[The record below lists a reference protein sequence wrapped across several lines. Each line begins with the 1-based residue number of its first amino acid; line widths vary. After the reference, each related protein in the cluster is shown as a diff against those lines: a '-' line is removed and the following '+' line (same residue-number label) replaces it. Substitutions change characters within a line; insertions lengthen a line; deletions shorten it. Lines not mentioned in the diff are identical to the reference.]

1 MGTFLITFREGIEI
15 SLILAIIFGYLAQT
29 GRRHHI
35 SAVWRGVAVSTAAC
49 IAAAIAVFS
58 MFGELHGNAEIL
70 SEAIVMFAA
79 AGVLTWMIVWM
90 RANARSMK
98 GELTSAL
105 ATATTAL
112 SVSIFAAMAVAREGF
127 ESVMFLLSA
136 GVQTHALVGVLA
148 SAAAG
153 FGLAAFIGW
162 RIYARGLRLN
172 LQRFFTVT
180 GVALI
185 LFAASSFAYGVHE
198 LREYLHIEGVLATT
212 MWDVNTA
219 WLAKDSVVG
228 GILGMFGWMPH
239 PELARV
245 GAFLMY
251 AAPMLVWF
259 LRSAAAPVRSAQP
272 RTAPAVEQQAREDE
286 APLTVRDVLAAPSL
300 HGSTATSEH
309 RTPAGISTM
318 SVFEARYGG
327 GSFLR
332 R

>member
-35 SAVWRGVAVSTAAC
+35 AAVWRGVAVSTAAC
-49 IAAAIAVFS
+49 VAAAVFVFS
-58 MFGELHGNAEIL
+58 MFGELHGNAEVL

-127 ESVMFLLSA
+127 ETVMFMLSA
-136 GVQTHALVGVLA
+136 GVQAHGMGGVLVSA
-148 SAAAG
+148 SAG
-153 FGLAAFIGW
+153 FGLAAVIGW
-162 RIYARGLRLN
+162 MIYARGLRLN
-172 LQRFFTVT
+172 LQRFFTIT

-198 LREYLHIEGVLATT
+198 LREYVGIEGVLATP
-212 MWDVNTA
+212 MWDVQTA

-245 GAFLMY
+245 AAFLLY
-251 AAPMLVWF
+251 AAPMLTWF
-259 LRSAAAPVRSAQP
+259 LRSAAPVRTSQSRSASSP
-272 RTAPAVEQQAREDE
+272 DHRSDETE
-286 APLTVRDVLAAPSL
+286 APLTVHDVLAASSL
-300 HGSTATSEH
+300 HTPAGSNEH

-318 SVFEARYGG
+318 SVFETRYGG
-327 GSFLR
+327 SSFLR